1 MKKILAV
8 LIAALMICL
17 SVVSAMAAGVASGGF
32 DSLGLVQYAIKTFGE
47 ASSRIHEAYADTIQK
62 AMDYRKYY
70 NEQGLAKAYDKMQ
83 VSMRNTGTP
92 SYKSVLNTT
101 NNTFYDMSRD
111 YTYTYNTA
119 YYNNT
124 YNSYYIPVTYNDVD
138 YNYFITYSPTYTNI
152 TYIVDGCNDPSQ
164 AVSNNY
170 YFQLPDGRNSYNL
183 TADDVF
189 GIPLVGEVINYDA
202 TPENDNCFALYHF
215 DGNVTDASGNAGT
228 PSFTVGSVPQYTSH
242 SGYGQCLT
250 FSSEGNLSIPVSASD
265 AYTVEFSMNLG
276 QYVTFAGR
284 DSFNLVSQENSTTN
298 SPILFGPGSNVLC
311 SNDSAIKP
319 NANSVFFYSAD
330 RKEYNHDSS
339 LILLSS
345 GVNSRFGL
353 LYFTANKIC
362 YPGFVSTKYYAQA
375 SYTDS
380 SYLSG
385 VYKEVARS
393 TLYTTNGASVDSV
406 INNFVSSVAKSA
418 SQLLFSFDYSR
429 NGEHRNNILG
439 IPQGQWLK
447 CAYVFDGTNGNFY
460 INGVRS
466 ELAQRCFMSTG
477 DLDSITLHGCDGF
490 SYVMYDELRISKGAL
505 YTENYTPA
513 SAPFDIPMALT
524 LPSEKTEGA
533 IAVKSAV
540 TVNNVRLGGVRPSY
554 PAQGDVYISLDADKK
569 VTSCQ
574 QYQSG
579 TWTECQGSVCDNDTW
594 VDLSEY
600 SFAGQVVNE
609 DDFAEVIDKKED
621 PAAGIDANP
630 EAEATSFT
638 VHYYKEGT
646 TDKVR
651 RDTVYQN
658 LAVGAAFTVSAPA
671 VKGYK
676 ALAAS
681 AEITVTADG
690 EHIFYYSVDGSTDPG
705 GDDDDP
711 SKPGFFDGLL
721 SSVKSLVNVI
731 CGFVGGVV
739 QSLLSGITGIISTL
753 IDAFKAVLSLGGHFG
768 DFLAAA
774 LGFVPREIIDLLIA
788 GIAVSIAL
796 AIIKFIRG

>member
-17 SVVSAMAAGVASGGF
+17 SVVPAMAAGAASGGL
-32 DSLGLVQYAIKTFGE
+32 DPLGLVQYAIKTFGE

-83 VSMRNTGTP
+83 VSMRNTGSP

-138 YNYFITYSPTYTNI
+138 YNYFITYAPTYTNI

-189 GIPLVGEVINYDA
+189 GIPLSGEVINYDA
-202 TPENDNCFALYHF
+202 VPENDNCVALYHF
-215 DGNVTDASGNAGT
+215 DGNVTDSSGNSGIPT
-228 PSFTVGSVPQYTSH
+228 FTAGSVPQYTSH
-242 SGYGQCLT
+242 SGFGQCLT
-250 FSSEGNLSIPVSASD
+250 FSGEGNLSIPVTAAG

-276 QYVTFAGR
+276 QYVTFQGR
-284 DSFNLVSQENSTTN
+284 NSFNMSEGNLG
-298 SPILFGPGSNVLC
+298 IIGPPKLC
-311 SNDSAIKP
+311 SN
-319 NANSVFFYSAD
+319 SAD
-330 RKEYNHDSS
+330 VNPSSNNVGFKYEKQFSCNHDIDMFSITSNGNRRFGIRYWTENKYFYTNVDWNHYYSSGRVNSDNYYLRVFVEVPYSS
-339 LILLSS
+339 LYVDGGGDVDALVRSYIDSTCTSAADLSFSFGFKRPS
-345 GVNSRFGL
+345 G
-353 LYFTANKIC
+353 
-362 YPGFVSTKYYAQA
+362 
-375 SYTDS
+375 
-380 SYLSG
+380 
-385 VYKEVARS
+385 EVA
-393 TLYTTNGASVDSV
+393 NA
-406 INNFVSSVAKSA
+406 A
-418 SQLLFSFDYSR
+418 
-429 NGEHRNNILG
+429 LG

-447 CAYVFDGTNGNFY
+447 CAYVFDGTDGKFY

-466 ELAQRCFMSTG
+466 GLAQRCFVSSG
-477 DLDSITLHGCDGF
+477 DMDSITLHGCDGF
-490 SYVMYDELRISKGAL
+490 SYVMYDELRVSKGAL
-505 YTENYTPA
+505 YTSNYIPA
-513 SAPFDIPMALT
+513 SAPFDIPLALV
-524 LPSEKTEGA
+524 LPSEKTEGV

-540 TVNNVRLGGVRPSY
+540 AVNNVRLGGVRPSY
-554 PAQGDVYISLDADKK
+554 PAQGDVYVSLDADKK

-579 TWTECQGSVCDNDTW
+579 TWTECQGSVCKDNNW
-594 VDLSEY
+594 VELTGY

-609 DDFAEVIDKKED
+609 DDFAEVIDKKDD
-621 PAAGIDANP
+621 PAIGSNSNPDA
-630 EAEATSFT
+630 EVTSFT
-638 VHYYKEGT
+638 VHYYKDGT
-646 TDKVR
+646 TDKLR

-658 LAVGAAFTVSAPA
+658 VAVGSSFTFSPPAIKNYKPLVS
-671 VKGYK
+671 
-676 ALAAS
+676 S
-681 AEITVTADG
+681 AEITISADG
-690 EHIFYYSVDGSTDPG
+690 EHVFYYAADAGSG
-705 GDDDDP
+705 GGSGGESDP

>member
-17 SVVSAMAAGVASGGF
+17 TFVPAQAAT
-32 DSLGLVQYAIKTFGE
+32 LVDFLPYAKLICEAIKTFSTAG
-47 ASSRIHEAYADTIQK
+47 ADIHKAYADTLKQ
-62 AMDYRKYY
+62 AMDYRMYY
-70 NEQGLAKAYDKMQ
+70 NQQGLAKAYEQME
-83 VSMRNTGTP
+83 VSMMNRGTP

-138 YNYFITYSPTYTNI
+138 YNYFITYAPTYTNI

-202 TPENDNCFALYHF
+202 IPENDNCVALYHF
-215 DGNVTDASGNAGT
+215 DGNLVDASGKGGSITFDSGFADSYVSQSAFGKYLYIKGGGEARKFSVNFSET
-228 PSFTVGSVPQYTSH
+228 PLQ
-242 SGYGQCLT
+242 
-250 FSSEGNLSIPVSASD
+250 SD
-265 AYTVEFSMNLG
+265 FTVEFRIQFSAPTPFLMTSDDVVSRGSCQSSDALIYTTPTATYTIKESGFGQTQEGYAKFKIPKAGFKVSKTFFTLG
-276 QYVTFAGR
+276 
-284 DSFNLVSQENSTTN
+284 SFTSLGLSSPLVSAHDAWYEQVAASPWEAQFWDTN
-298 SPILFGPGSNVLC
+298 NVQYGYDAAMLVKRTMLG
-311 SNDSAIKP
+311 NI
-319 NANSVFFYSAD
+319 
-330 RKEYNHDSS
+330 
-339 LILLSS
+339 
-345 GVNSRFGL
+345 
-353 LYFTANKIC
+353 
-362 YPGFVSTKYYAQA
+362 VSWVKSQDPALAA
-375 SYTDS
+375 SYTLNNM
-380 SYLSG
+380 LSG
-385 VYKEVARS
+385 NWYSIAISYSGATGKYQYY
-393 TLYTTNGASVDSV
+393 LNGSLMGTFEPASSPAETAITSLTFDIPVDY
-406 INNFVSSVAKSA
+406 F
-418 SQLLFSFDYSR
+418 
-429 NGEHRNNILG
+429 
-439 IPQGQWLK
+439 
-447 CAYVFDGTNGNFY
+447 AYCM
-460 INGVRS
+460 I
-466 ELAQRCFMSTG
+466 
-477 DLDSITLHGCDGF
+477 
-490 SYVMYDELRISKGAL
+490 DELRISNAAL
-505 YTENYTPA
+505 YTEDYTPA
-513 SAPFDIPMALT
+513 SAPFDIPMALV
-524 LPSEKTEGA
+524 LPSEKTDGA
-533 IAVKSAV
+533 IAIKSAIA
-540 TVNNVRLGGVRPSY
+540 VNNVRLGGVRPSY
-554 PAQGDVYISLDADKK
+554 PAQGDVYISFDADKK

-621 PAAGIDANP
+621 PAAGTDANP

-658 LAVGAAFTVSAPA
+658 LAVGAAFTASAPT

-676 ALAAS
+676 SLSTS
-681 AEITVTADG
+681 AEITITADG
-690 EHIFYYSVDGSTDPG
+690 EHVFYYAADAGSG
-705 GDDDDP
+705 GGSGGADDP

-739 QSLLSGITGIISTL
+739 QSVLSGITGIISTL
-753 IDAFKAVLSLGGHFG
+753 IEAFKAVLSLGGHFG

-796 AIIKFIRG
+796 AIVKFIRG

>member
-17 SVVSAMAAGVASGGF
+17 SVVPAMAAGAASGGL
-32 DSLGLVQYAIKTFGE
+32 DPLGLVQYAIKTFGE

-138 YNYFITYSPTYTNI
+138 YNYFITYAPTYTNI

-189 GIPLVGEVINYDA
+189 GIPLSGEVINYDA
-202 TPENDNCFALYHF
+202 VPENDNCVALYHF
-215 DGNVTDASGNAGT
+215 DGNIVDVSGNGNTAKFADGT
-228 PSFTVGSVPQYTSH
+228 VPQYISSSSFGKHLMLTNRGRFSLTLPEALEAPYTIEFRVNYGQYQSFFPISSELKNPDVRDIYISDRRVTH
-242 SGYGQCLT
+242 SG
-250 FSSEGNLSIPVSASD
+250 S
-265 AYTVEFSMNLG
+265 
-276 QYVTFAGR
+276 
-284 DSFNLVSQENSTTN
+284 
-298 SPILFGPGSNVLC
+298 
-311 SNDSAIKP
+311 
-319 NANSVFFYSAD
+319 
-330 RKEYNHDSS
+330 SS
-339 LILLSS
+339 LYLNNEVFIKALKQYLVFHNYYGFYFSGLDEGAGKNRFGYYWETGGLYFYDFPSVTSYYAKDKSGNFVTISTSLLSS
-345 GVNSRFGL
+345 NYYTCFIETENKYSAEKLTGQSFNYGSCSSNSSIPIPLGQWVNMAIVNDGSTVKYYMNGVE
-353 LYFTANKIC
+353 FTPPSNWVQSTGNVN
-362 YPGFVSTKYYAQA
+362 YLSFYGSPGFTY
-375 SYTDS
+375 SY
-380 SYLSG
+380 
-385 VYKEVARS
+385 
-393 TLYTTNGASVDSV
+393 
-406 INNFVSSVAKSA
+406 
-418 SQLLFSFDYSR
+418 
-429 NGEHRNNILG
+429 
-439 IPQGQWLK
+439 
-447 CAYVFDGTNGNFY
+447 
-460 INGVRS
+460 
-466 ELAQRCFMSTG
+466 
-477 DLDSITLHGCDGF
+477 
-490 SYVMYDELRISKGAL
+490 YDELRISKGAL

-513 SAPFDIPMALT
+513 SAPFDISMALV

-540 TVNNVRLGGVRPSY
+540 AVNNVRLGGVRPSY

-600 SFAGQVVNE
+600 SFSGQVVNE

-621 PAAGIDANP
+621 PAAGTDANP

-658 LAVGAAFTVSAPA
+658 LAVGAAFTASAPT

-690 EHIFYYSVDGSTDPG
+690 EHIFYYSVDESTDPG
-705 GDDDDP
+705 GSDDDP

-796 AIIKFIRG
+796 AIVKFIRG